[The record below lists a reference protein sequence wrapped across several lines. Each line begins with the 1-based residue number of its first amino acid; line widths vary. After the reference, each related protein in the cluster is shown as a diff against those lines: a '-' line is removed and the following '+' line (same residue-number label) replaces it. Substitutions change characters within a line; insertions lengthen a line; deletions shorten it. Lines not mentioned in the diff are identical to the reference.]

1 MRMLWSIH
9 LFTGT
14 FKTAHRYV
22 SQTRLSIRQNSY
34 CCSHGT
40 RTAQSMGARLLHQ
53 WSPTRVSCSPRDVP
67 GQGELKMW
75 SREQTHRGYTLY
87 PKNFWHQASKGAE
100 SITKRERSKYN
111 NLIYETRLILVLDHS
126 AVLVRIKTMLK
137 ATCPIFWPSH
147 YQIFFHTKWL
157 GKHSHYLSIYRRQNK
172 TIVIQCS
179 YWTYDIQLNK
189 LRQSNFI

>member
-1 MRMLWSIH
+1 MIIFNKWKFQEWQYKQEFCLNTEIALSYHYLTKPLSHDRVTTEAHDPMRMLWSIH
-9 LFTGT
+9 SFTGT

-40 RTAQSMGARLLHQ
+40 RTAQSKGARLLHQ

-75 SREQTHRGYTLY
+75 SREQTHRGCTLY

-100 SITKRERSKYN
+100 SITKRERSK
-111 NLIYETRLILVLDHS
+111 
-126 AVLVRIKTMLK
+126 
-137 ATCPIFWPSH
+137 
-147 YQIFFHTKWL
+147 
-157 GKHSHYLSIYRRQNK
+157 
-172 TIVIQCS
+172 
-179 YWTYDIQLNK
+179 
-189 LRQSNFI
+189 

>member
-1 MRMLWSIH
+1 MFNKWKFQEWQYKQEFCLNTEIALSYHFLTKPVSHDRVTTESHDPMRMLWSIH
-9 LFTGT
+9 SFTGT

-34 CCSHGT
+34 CCSHGR

-75 SREQTHRGYTLY
+75 SREQTHRGCTLY

-100 SITKRERSKYN
+100 SITKRES
-111 NLIYETRLILVLDHS
+111 S
-126 AVLVRIKTMLK
+126 
-137 ATCPIFWPSH
+137 
-147 YQIFFHTKWL
+147 Q
-157 GKHSHYLSIYRRQNK
+157 
-172 TIVIQCS
+172 
-179 YWTYDIQLNK
+179 
-189 LRQSNFI
+189 